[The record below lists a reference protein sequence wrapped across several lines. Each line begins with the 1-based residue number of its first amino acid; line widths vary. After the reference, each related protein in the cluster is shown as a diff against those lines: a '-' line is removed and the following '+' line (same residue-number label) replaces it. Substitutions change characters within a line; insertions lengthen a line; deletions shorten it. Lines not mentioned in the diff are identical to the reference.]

1 MEGAGQYGVEGY
13 LNDQL
18 NGTPGRLAAKTDNR
32 GVPIATAENVLKPA
46 VRGLSYALTIDRNIQ
61 AMAEQELA
69 AQVAKVKAKS
79 GSIVIMDPAN
89 GAIRAIANYPTYDPA
104 NYGAVSDYSVFQN
117 QAVSSQFEP
126 GSGMKA
132 FTMAAGLDQG
142 KVRPDSTFDDPKC
155 VRVGDRN
162 ICNAEVDKPG
172 KNKTMTMVLRD
183 SLNTGVM
190 YVLRMLGGDPDK
202 ITLGG
207 KKTLYNYLTTHFGFG
222 SRTGIEQAGEAAG
235 YLPGPSTNDVTYASI
250 SFGQGM
256 SATMVQMVAAMAA
269 VANGGTLYQPQLVDG
284 VVKPDGTVDKRAPK
298 VGAAHVMGATAI
310 SDLTSMLSVVVE
322 HGSGYKARIKGYE
335 GQIAGKTGTAQ
346 IAKPNGS
353 GYIEG
358 ANIGSFVGF
367 APVSKP
373 RFVLMVRINEPQIDG
388 YAEVTTVPVFRDVC
402 EWLFKYYGIAPSS

>member
-1 MEGAGQYGVEGY
+1 
-13 LNDQL
+13 
-18 NGTPGRLAAKTDNR
+18 
-32 GVPIATAENVLKPA
+32 
-46 VRGLSYALTIDRNIQ
+46 
-61 AMAEQELA
+61 
-69 AQVAKVKAKS
+69 
-79 GSIVIMDPAN
+79 
-89 GAIRAIANYPTYDPA
+89 
-104 NYGAVSDYSVFQN
+104 
-117 QAVSSQFEP
+117 
-126 GSGMKA
+126 
-132 FTMAAGLDQG
+132 
-142 KVRPDSTFDDPKC
+142 
-155 VRVGDRN
+155 
-162 ICNAEVDKPG
+162 
-172 KNKTMTMVLRD
+172 
-183 SLNTGVM
+183 M

-235 YLPGPSTNDVTYASI
+235 YLPGPTTNDVTYASI

-298 VGAAHVMGATAI
+298 VVAAHVMGATAI

-322 HGSGYKARIKGYE
+322 HGSGYKARIQGYE